1 MWFKLAIFLIVLSFC
16 TTLLESMD
24 CYHLPTHH
32 PPPPLPPP
40 PTHTYVPLVPLFLP
54 VSLCLVFNYF
64 IILYCFTRIYGLLPS
79 TITSH
84 PHPQHTPMYHLS
96 PFFLPISLCLVFNC
110 FIILYSLTRFHG
122 QFNLYSF

>member
-32 PPPPLPPP
+32 PPPSPHPQ
-40 PTHTYVPLVPLFLP
+40 HTPMYHLSHFSYL
-54 VSLCLVFNYF
+54 SLSALYL
-64 IILYCFTRIYGLLPS
+64 IILSFCTALLESMDCYRLPS
-79 TITSH
+79 HHT